1 VYKKQQSPANVE
13 CYCADT
19 DVR

>member
-1 VYKKQQSPANVE
+1 VYKKQQSPATVE